1 MYAKV
6 ISAGVVG
13 VDGFLVEVE
22 CDTARGLN
30 SFEVVGLAETAVRE
44 SRVRIRS
51 AVTNCGYK
59 IKPKRITINLAP
71 ADVPKRGTIYDL
83 PQALALMAAN
93 DYIPVEALE
102 DCLLVGELSLTGE
115 LRPIP
120 GVLPMTIAARDHGF
134 SRIFVPE
141 ANAPEA
147 SVVKEVDV
155 LPVRVFDQIV
165 HHMLGDQQIDPVPC
179 SPIEGNTDYP
189 FDIADVKGQEWAKE
203 ALTIAAAGNH
213 NILLVG
219 PPGSGKTMLARRLPT
234 ILPPMSMEESL
245 ETTKIYSVSGLL
257 SRNRGLVVNRPFR
270 APHHTLSN
278 AAMVGGGS
286 IPRPGEVS
294 LAHNGVLFLDELPE
308 FSRSVLE
315 CLRQPLEDGIVTV
328 SRATMSC
335 TFPASFSL
343 VASLNPCPCGY
354 AGDERRR
361 CTCDSNAVRRYMSR
375 LSGPLIDR
383 IDMHVEVRGVAF
395 DRLQSRQSGPGSAQL
410 RERVLV
416 ARVIQEARFVDSATM
431 NNAGM
436 SSQEI
441 AKHCTLDSPTTALL
455 KLNFEKKGLSARSYD
470 RILKVARTIADLEGR
485 TDIAQEHVA
494 QALQYRQLDTEA
506 TP

>member
-1 MYAKV
+1 M
-6 ISAGVVG
+6 SAGVVG

-22 CDTARGLN
+22 CDTSRGLN

-51 AVTNCGYK
+51 AVNNCGYQL
-59 IKPKRITINLAP
+59 KPKRVTINLAP

-83 PQALALMAAN
+83 PQAIALLAAN
-93 DYIPVEALE
+93 DCVPVEALDE
-102 DCLLVGELSLTGE
+102 ALLVGELSLTGE

-120 GVLPMTIAARDHGF
+120 GVLPMTIAARDNGF
-134 SRIFVPE
+134 SRIYVPE

-155 LPVRVFDQIV
+155 MPVRVFDQIV
-165 HHMLGDQQIDPVPC
+165 HHMLGDQQIDPLPC
-179 SPIEGNTDYP
+179 KPLRTDTEYP

-203 ALTIAAAGNH
+203 ALMIAAAGGH
-213 NILLVG
+213 NIILVG

-245 ETTKIYSVSGLL
+245 ETTKIYSVNGLL
-257 SRNRGLVVNRPFR
+257 SRNRGLLVNRPFR

-278 AAMVGGGS
+278 AALVGGGS
-286 IPRPGEVS
+286 NPRPGEVS

-308 FSRSVLE
+308 FPRSVLE
-315 CLRQPLEDGIVTV
+315 CLRQPLEDRVVTV
-328 SRATMSC
+328 SRAMMSC

-343 VASLNPCPCGY
+343 VASMNPCPCGY

-361 CTCDSNAVRRYMSR
+361 CTCDGTAVRRYMSR

-395 DRLQSRQSGPGSAQL
+395 DRLQSRQSGPTSAEL
-410 RERVLV
+410 LEKVLV
-416 ARVIQEARFVDSATM
+416 ARVIQEARFANSPTI

-436 SSQEI
+436 SSKEI
-441 AKHCTLDSPTTALL
+441 ASHCALDSQTAALL

-470 RILKVARTIADLEGR
+470 RILKVARTIADLEGAEKLIR
-485 TDIAQEHVA
+485 EHVA
-494 QALQYRQLDTEA
+494 QALQYRQLDSEISG
-506 TP
+506 